1 MDAKENSD
9 SVATKSGRAG
19 CPQPAAPVVSG
30 SQRRGEDTAPYQTP
44 VLFRVDSRDSRAI
57 LFPVRD
63 YDLAATL
70 ASGQAF
76 RWRPMGE
83 AWEGVVAGR
92 WVRLSQVGDEL
103 HAETVEPQPD
113 WDWLR
118 EFLQLDVD
126 LAAVVATFPD
136 DEPMRASVAACRGLR
151 LLRQEPWET
160 LVTFICS
167 STKQIVQIQQ
177 IIALLC
183 ERFGEAI
190 PVAADVR
197 RLQSAPRPETPDPK
211 PDANSE
217 TPHVVSYAGFAFPT
231 AARLAACAEA
241 ELRTCK
247 MGFRAPYILAAARAV
262 ASGELD
268 LARLHALP
276 TTEARA
282 ALMGLHGVGRK
293 IADCVL
299 LFAYGKQDAFP
310 VDVWVRRALTEL
322 YFPRRRPSA
331 GRLER
336 FANTHFG
343 PNAGFAQQYLFHY
356 VRTRS
361 RRREEADP

>member
-1 MDAKENSD
+1 MDAKAD
-9 SVATKSGRAG
+9 TTITMPGV
-19 CPQPAAPVVSG
+19 G
-30 SQRRGEDTAPYQTP
+30 SPLRVFSRG
-44 VLFRVDSRDSRAI
+44 SRATNTS
-57 LFPVRD
+57 FPVRD

-76 RWRPMGE
+76 RWRPVGE

-92 WVRLSQVGDEL
+92 WVRLRQVGDEL
-103 HAETVEPQPD
+103 HAETIEPQPD
-113 WDWLR
+113 WEWLR

-160 LVTFICS
+160 LVSFICS

-183 ERFGEAI
+183 DRFGEAI
-190 PVAADVR
+190 PGGR
-197 RLQSAPRPETPDPK
+197 
-211 PDANSE
+211 
-217 TPHVVSYAGFAFPT
+217 AFPT
-231 AARLAACAEA
+231 AARLADATES
-241 ELRTCK
+241 ELRGCK
-247 MGFRAPYILAAARAV
+247 MGFRAPFVLAAAKAV

-268 LARLHALP
+268 LAHLHALP

-331 GRLER
+331 KRLER

-343 PNAGFAQQYLFHY
+343 PNAGYAQQYLFHY
-356 VRTRS
+356 VRTLRP
-361 RRREEADP
+361 EE

>member
-1 MDAKENSD
+1 MLG
-9 SVATKSGRAG
+9 V
-19 CPQPAAPVVSG
+19 G
-30 SQRRGEDTAPYQTP
+30 SSLRVFSRG
-44 VLFRVDSRDSRAI
+44 SRATNAS
-57 LFPVRD
+57 FPVRD

-76 RWRPMGE
+76 RWRPVGE

-92 WVRLSQVGDEL
+92 WVRLRQVGDEL
-103 HAETVEPQPD
+103 HAETIEPQPD
-113 WDWLR
+113 WEWLR

-160 LVTFICS
+160 LVSFICS

-183 ERFGEAI
+183 ERFGEAV
-190 PVAADVR
+190 PGGR
-197 RLQSAPRPETPDPK
+197 
-211 PDANSE
+211 
-217 TPHVVSYAGFAFPT
+217 AFPT
-231 AARLAACAEA
+231 AARLADATES
-241 ELRTCK
+241 ELRGCK
-247 MGFRAPYILAAARAV
+247 MGFRAPFVLAAAKAV

-268 LARLHALP
+268 LAHLHALP

-331 GRLER
+331 KRLER

-343 PNAGFAQQYLFHY
+343 PNAGYAQQYLFHY
-356 VRTRS
+356 VRTLRP
-361 RRREEADP
+361 EE